1 METRLQ
7 LNGLSK
13 SFKNKVV
20 LDDIRLDICGGKIY
34 GLVGENG
41 CGKTVLMKCIC
52 NLMIPDTGKIL
63 LNGKHPARG
72 SFGVIIETPGFLNEF
87 SGYQN
92 LKMLASLRRSVQK
105 DEIMNMLR
113 MVSLEENARKR
124 VGSYSLGMRQR
135 LGIAQ
140 ALIDNPPVLLL
151 DEPFNA
157 LDEKSR
163 YQVYQLLEQ
172 EKENGKI
179 IILSSHHPDEIRDL
193 CDEVFTFR
201 DHKICKQ

>member
-1 METRLQ
+1 MENRLE
-7 LNGLSK
+7 LNGVSK
-13 SFKNKVV
+13 TFKNAVV
-20 LDDIRLDICGGKIY
+20 LDDVQLNIHGGKIY

-63 LNGKHPARG
+63 LNGKNPAKG

-113 MVSLEENARKR
+113 MVSLEENARKKVR
-124 VGSYSLGMRQR
+124 SYSLGMRQR

-140 ALIDNPPVLLL
+140 ALIDNPPVLL
-151 DEPFNA
+151 FNA

-163 YQVYQLLEQ
+163 HQVYRLLGQ

-179 IILSSHHPDEIRDL
+179 IILSSHHPYEIRDL
-193 CDEVFTFR
+193 CDEVYTFR

>member
-1 METRLQ
+1 MDTMLGERGS
-7 LNGLSK
+7 GLSEGQMQR
-13 SFKNKVV
+13 
-20 LDDIRLDICGGKIY
+20 IAI
-34 GLVGENG
+34 
-41 CGKTVLMKCIC
+41 
-52 NLMIPDTGKIL
+52 
-63 LNGKHPARG
+63 ARAVC
-72 SFGVIIETPGFLNEF
+72 SD
-87 SGYQN
+87 
-92 LKMLASLRRSVQK
+92 R
-105 DEIMNMLR
+105 
-113 MVSLEENARKR
+113 
-124 VGSYSLGMRQR
+124 
-135 LGIAQ
+135 
-140 ALIDNPPVLLL
+140 PVLLL

>member
-1 METRLQ
+1 M
-7 LNGLSK
+7 N
-13 SFKNKVV
+13 
-20 LDDIRLDICGGKIY
+20 LDKRFIIHSNSLEPKAGNILIS
-34 GLVGENG
+34 EP
-41 CGKTVLMKCIC
+41 LM
-52 NLMIPDTGKIL
+52 NDFHFGRSVIL
-63 LNGKHPARG
+63 LIDHEEAEG

-113 MVSLEENARKR
+113 MVSLEENARKKVR
-124 VGSYSLGMRQR
+124 SYSLGMRQR

-163 YQVYQLLEQ
+163 HQVYRLLGQ

-179 IILSSHHPDEIRDL
+179 IILSSHHPYEIRDL
-193 CDEVFTFR
+193 CDEVYTFR